1 MTTTAFILGSL
12 MATLLSCQQPAVPIH
27 TLPAIS
33 ASTIPVATHP
43 PANVATI
50 PAPYGYQRRQGDEF
64 TRWLRKLPLKTNN
77 TVYLFNGQPKQNQ
90 TAQFAVL
97 DVSVGNK
104 DLQQCADAVI
114 RLRAEFLYE
123 QQAIDQIA
131 FHATDG
137 TLLDYKSWTKG
148 YRFKLHNN
156 RLTKVLTASPANNRA
171 SFQAYLETVFSF
183 AGTQSL
189 TGDLARITDIQQIRP
204 GDVFIKGGAPGHAV
218 IVLDIAMD
226 KNGHKAFLLAQSY
239 MPAQDI
245 HILRNP
251 GNPAL
256 SPWYT
261 TPDDDIL
268 NTPEWTFHTNQ
279 LARF

>member
-12 MATLLSCQQPAVPIH
+12 MATLLSCRQPA
-27 TLPAIS
+27 TSNNTSPAIS
-33 ASTIPVATHP
+33 ASTTAATSHP
-43 PANVATI
+43 PANVAAI
-50 PAPYGYQRRQGDEF
+50 PAPPGYQRPQGNEF
-64 TRWLRKLPLKTNN
+64 TGWLRKLPLKTNN
-77 TVYLFNGQPKQNQ
+77 TVYLFNGHPKRNQ

-97 DVSVGNK
+97 DISVGNK

-114 RLRAEFLYE
+114 RLRAEFLY
-123 QQAIDQIA
+123 QQGAIDRIA

-156 RLTKVLTASPANNRA
+156 RLSKVMMATPADNRA
-171 SFQAYLETVFSF
+171 SFLNYLETVFSF

-189 TGDLARITDIQQIRP
+189 ARDLSRITGLQHIQP
-204 GDVFIKGGAPGHAV
+204 GDVFIKGGTPGHAV
-218 IVLDIAMD
+218 IVMDVATD

-251 GNPAL
+251 NDPAL

-261 TPDDDIL
+261 APNSEIL
-268 NTPEWTFHTNQ
+268 YTPEWTFYSNQ